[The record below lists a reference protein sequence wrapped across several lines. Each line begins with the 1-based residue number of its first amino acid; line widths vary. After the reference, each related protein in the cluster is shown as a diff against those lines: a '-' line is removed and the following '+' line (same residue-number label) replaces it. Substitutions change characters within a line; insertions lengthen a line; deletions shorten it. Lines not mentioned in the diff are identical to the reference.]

1 MTGGAGEVG
10 LGAGRRPGR
19 DGVRVGNGGL
29 QCRAP
34 TRLGDGASAISGY
47 TVSNITYTLDSD
59 DPRLLYEVAF
69 DLDGFAS
76 DVWAR
81 IDPAGSWVQCAHSG
95 GNRWSCK
102 VIGQSVQSA
111 TELRVVAA
119 Q

>member
-1 MTGGAGEVG
+1 MRLVSALAAVLVVTGSVSGTAACNLV
-10 LGAGRRPGR
+10 P
-19 DGVRVGNGGL
+19 
-29 QCRAP
+29 P